1 MEVVQACVLCLGFH
15 KHLFLLY
22 YQRVCRSQWRALAA
36 ARLLRFRVRIPPA
49 AWMSVFCER
58 CVLSG
63 RSLCVGLITRPEE
76 SYRLVCLTECDREAS
91 TMRRPWPN
99 TGCRARKK
107 KSEVVVNSIQ
117 FTKLFFKST
126 ITHMCIPKYHAMKT
140 YRGTVSLIILV
151 VFGGELILCSSHFI
165 CKFFG

>member
-49 AWMSVFCER
+49 AWVSVFCER

-63 RSLCVGLITRPEE
+63 RGLCVGLITRPEE

-107 KSEVVVNSIQ
+107 NQRLWLTQ
-117 FTKLFFKST
+117 FSSQNDFLKVRVHIRVFLST
-126 ITHMCIPKYHAMKT
+126 TP
-140 YRGTVSLIILV
+140 
-151 VFGGELILCSSHFI
+151 
-165 CKFFG
+165 